1 MLLPSI
7 HLFLSSLP
15 FLSPSLPLSL
25 SPGSSRQCR
34 SAALHHSYYF
44 PLSSLPLSF
53 APFLSAPL
61 HSFRP
66 HAPSHLWHCWVCVSS
81 GSGPGQPEGVFP
93 IQWICEE
100 GREGRE
106 GVQVKS
112 SVSEGNRLRGFAAG
126 IEEGHASCVKW
137 ISDRD
142 PSHIAAPMWGPFPDG
157 GNVRPGA
164 TNQLDA
170 PRPLNWTIR
179 KLCHAAFLPSV
190 RLLKVPVGWAD
201 TGGGKRQWGLLKINI
216 FRKSFWLALIKLV
229 AKNLKKPLDIK
240 RKLF

>member
-15 FLSPSLPLSL
+15 FLSPYLSL
-25 SPGSSRQCR
+25 SLFLSGFFKTVPLCCSTSQ
-34 SAALHHSYYF
+34 LLF
-44 PLSSLPLSF
+44 PTLLSSTQLLS
-53 APFLSAPL
+53 FLSAPL

-66 HAPSHLWHCWVCVSS
+66 HAPSHLWHCWVCVAS
-81 GSGPGQPEGVFP
+81 GSGPGHPEGVFP
-93 IQWICEE
+93 IQWICGE
-100 GREGRE
+100 GREGSE

-142 PSHIAAPMWGPFPDG
+142 HSRIAAPMWGPFPDG

-190 RLLKVPVGWAD
+190 RLLKVPVGWVD
-201 TGGGKRQWGLLKINI
+201 TGGGKRL
-216 FRKSFWLALIKLV
+216 
-229 AKNLKKPLDIK
+229 
-240 RKLF
+240 